1 MRIKPKALRQGDR
14 IAIVAPGSAAPEDKL
29 KKGTES
35 IAALGFEPVCGKTC
49 FMKRGFMAGP
59 DEARLADLHWAFSD
73 PSIRGVM
80 CLRGGNGSGR
90 LLPGL
95 DLKRIAAAPK
105 PFVGYSDI
113 TVFHTVFGQQGNFV
127 TFHGPMATVEF
138 SSKGAKA
145 LTRDSFLKAMT
156 STEPLGILADA
167 SSGLVSLASGRAEG
181 EIVGGNLALIC
192 STMGTP
198 YELDT
203 RGRVLFIE
211 DINEQP
217 YSVDRMIT
225 HLRNAGKLACAAAVV
240 LGDFLNAE
248 PVSPGPEDSL
258 TLEEVFA
265 DHLQHLRIPVLK
277 GLRCGHGKLNLTL
290 PLGIRVEVDG
300 DQGRLTALEAAL
312 S

>member
-1 MRIKPKALRQGDR
+1 MRLKPKALKAGDR
-14 IAIVAPGSAAPEDKL
+14 IAIVAPGSAAAEDKV
-29 KKGTES
+29 KKGARS
-35 IAALGFEPVCGKTC
+35 LSGLGFEPVLGKTC
-49 FMKRGFMAGP
+49 FEKRGFMAGP
-59 DEARLADLHWAFSD
+59 DEVRLADLHWAFSD
-73 PSIRGVM
+73 PSIRGIV

-90 LLPGL
+90 LLPFLDMGL
-95 DLKRIAAAPK
+95 VAENAK

-113 TVFHTVFGQQGNFV
+113 TVFHTVFGQRGNFV
-127 TFHGPMATVEF
+127 TFHGPMASTDL
-138 SSKGAKA
+138 SGKGAKPF
-145 LTRDSFLKAMT
+145 TKESFLRAVT
-156 STEPLGILADA
+156 STDPLGLLGDA
-167 SSGLVSLASGRAEG
+167 ESGIVSLAGGKAEG

-192 STMGTP
+192 STLGTP

-203 RGRVLFIE
+203 CGKVLFIE
-211 DINEQP
+211 DVNEQP

>member
-1 MRIKPKALRQGDR
+1 MRNKPKALRPGDR
-14 IAIVAPGSAAPEDKL
+14 IAIVAPGSAAPENKV
-29 KKGTES
+29 KKGAES
-35 IAALGFEPVCGKTC
+35 LAALGFEPVFGKTC
-49 FMKRGFMAGP
+49 FLKRGFMAGP
-59 DEARLADLHWAFSD
+59 DEARLADLHWAFCD
-73 PSIRGVM
+73 PSIRGIM

-90 LLPGL
+90 LLPFL
-95 DLKRIAAAPK
+95 DMDLVAANPK

-113 TVFHTVFGQQGNFV
+113 TVFHTVFGQRGNFV

-138 SSKGAKA
+138 SSKGEKG
-145 LTRDSFLKAMT
+145 LTRESFLKAMT
-156 STEPLGILADA
+156 TTEPLGILADA
-167 SSGLVSLASGRAEG
+167 SSGLASLAGGRAEG

-203 RGRVLFIE
+203 RGKVLFIE

-225 HLRNAGKLACAAAVV
+225 HLRNAGKLAAASAVV
-240 LGDFLNAE
+240 IGDFINAE
-248 PVSPGPEDSL
+248 AVSPGPEDSL
-258 TLEEVFA
+258 TLDEVFE
-265 DHLQHLRIPVLK
+265 DHLPGLGIPVIR
-277 GLRCGHGKLNLTL
+277 GLHCGHGKLNLTL

-300 DQGRLTALEAAL
+300 DACRLTALEAAL

>member
-1 MRIKPKALRQGDR
+1 MRVKPRALRSGDR
-14 IAIVAPGSAAPEDKL
+14 IAIVAPGSAATQEKL
-29 KKGTES
+29 ERGAGSLAK
-35 IAALGFEPVCGKTC
+35 LGFEPVFGKTC
-49 FMKRGFMAGP
+49 FLKRGFMAGP

-73 PSIRGVM
+73 PSIQGIL

-95 DLKRIAAAPK
+95 DMRLIAANPK

-113 TVFHTVFGQQGNFV
+113 TVLHTVFGQQGNFV

-138 SSKGAKA
+138 SSKGEKGI
-145 LTRDSFLKAMT
+145 TTESFLKALT
-156 STEPLGILADA
+156 STEPLGVLADA
-167 SSGLVSLASGRAEG
+167 SSGLTSLAGGKARG

-203 RGRVLFIE
+203 RGKILFIE

-217 YSVDRMIT
+217 YSVDRMLT
-225 HLRNAGKLACAAAVV
+225 HLRNAGKLSAAAAVV
-240 LGDFLNAE
+240 IGDFLNAD

-258 TLEEVFA
+258 TLDEVFE
-265 DHLQHLRIPVLK
+265 DHLPGLGIPVVR
-277 GLRCGHGKLNLTL
+277 GFHCGHGKLNLTL
-290 PLGIRVEVDG
+290 PLGIQVEVDG
-300 DQGRLTALEAAL
+300 SACRLAALEAAL

>member
-1 MRIKPKALRQGDR
+1 MRIKPRALRSGDR
-14 IAIVAPGSAAPEDKL
+14 IAIVAPGSAAPEEKL
-29 KKGTES
+29 VKGADS
-35 IAALGFEPVCGKTC
+35 LQGLGFEPVFGKTC
-49 FMKRGFMAGP
+49 FLKRGFMAGP

-73 PSIRGVM
+73 PSIQGIM

-90 LLPGL
+90 LLPFL
-95 DLKRIAAAPK
+95 DMDLVAANPK

-113 TVFHTVFGQQGNFV
+113 TVFHTVFGQRGNFV

-145 LTRDSFLKAMT
+145 FTRDSFLEAMT
-156 STEPLGILADA
+156 STEPLGVLGEAA
-167 SSGLVSLASGRAEG
+167 TGLVSLSGGRAEG

-203 RGRVLFIE
+203 KGKVLFIE
-211 DINEQP
+211 DTNEQP
-217 YSVDRMIT
+217 YSVDRMLT
-225 HLRNAGKLACAAAVV
+225 HLRNAGKLESAAALV
-240 LGDFLNAE
+240 LGDFLNAD

-258 TLEEVFA
+258 TLDEVFS
-265 DHLQHLRIPVLK
+265 DHLAGLGIPVLR

-290 PLGIRVEVDG
+290 PLGIRVEADAEAC
-300 DQGRLTALEAAL
+300 RLTALEAAL

>member
-1 MRIKPKALRQGDR
+1 MRIKPRALRSGDR
-14 IAIVAPGSAAPEDKL
+14 IAIVGPGSAAPEEKL
-29 KKGTES
+29 LKGAES
-35 IAALGFEPVCGKTC
+35 IRGLGFEPVFGKTC
-49 FMKRGFMAGP
+49 FLKRGFMAGP
-59 DEARLADLHWAFSD
+59 DEDRLADLHWAFSD
-73 PSIRGVM
+73 PSIQGIM

-90 LLPGL
+90 LLPFL
-95 DLKRIAAAPK
+95 DMDLVAANPK

-113 TVFHTVFGQQGNFV
+113 TVFHTVFGQRGNFV

-145 LTRDSFLKAMT
+145 LTRDSFLEAMT
-156 STEPLGILADA
+156 STEPLGVLGDSSTGIVPLA
-167 SSGLVSLASGRAEG
+167 GGKTEG

-203 RGRVLFIE
+203 RGKVLFIE

-217 YSVDRMIT
+217 YSVDRMLT
-225 HLRNAGKLACAAAVV
+225 HLRNAGKFASAAALV
-240 LGDFLNAE
+240 LGDFINAE
-248 PVSPGPEDSL
+248 PVSPKPEDSL
-258 TLEEVFA
+258 TLDEVFA
-265 DHLQHLRIPVLK
+265 DHLPHLGIPVLK
-277 GLRCGHGKLNLTL
+277 GLRCGHGALNITL

-300 DQGRLTALEAAL
+300 DGACLAAVEAAL

>member
-1 MRIKPKALRQGDR
+1 MRIKPKALRPGDR
-14 IAIVAPGSAAPEDKL
+14 IAIVAPGSAAPEEKL
-29 KKGTES
+29 KRGADS
-35 IAALGFEPVCGKTC
+35 LANLGFEPVFGKTC
-49 FMKRGFMAGP
+49 FLKRGFMAGP

-73 PSIRGVM
+73 PSIRGII

-95 DLKRIAAAPK
+95 DMARIAANPK

-113 TVFHTVFGQQGNFV
+113 TALHTVFRQRGNFV

-138 SSKGAKA
+138 STKGERAI
-145 LTRDSFLKAMT
+145 TRESFLKALT
-156 STEPLGILADA
+156 TTEPLGVLADA
-167 SSGLVSLASGRAEG
+167 SSGLVSLAGGRAEG
-181 EIVGGNLALIC
+181 EIVGGNLAVIC

-203 RGRVLFIE
+203 KGKVLFIE

-217 YSVDRMIT
+217 YSVDRMLT
-225 HLRNAGKLACAAAVV
+225 HLRNAGKLAEAAAVV
-240 LGDFLNAE
+240 VGDFLNAD

-258 TLEEVFA
+258 TLDEVFS
-265 DHLQHLRIPVLK
+265 DHLPGLGIPVIR
-277 GLRCGHGKLNLTL
+277 GFRCGHGKLNLTL

-300 DQGRLTALEAAL
+300 DARRLTALEAAL

>member
-1 MRIKPKALRQGDR
+1 VRVKPKALKAGDR
-14 IAIVAPGSAAPEDKL
+14 IAIVAPGSAAAEDKV
-29 KKGTES
+29 KKGAQS
-35 IAALGFEPVCGKTC
+35 LSGLGFEPVLGRTC
-49 FMKRGFMAGP
+49 FEKRGFMAGP
-59 DEARLADLHWAFSD
+59 DEVRLADLHWAFSD
-73 PSIRGVM
+73 PSIRGIM

-90 LLPGL
+90 LLPYL
-95 DLKRIAAAPK
+95 DMALVAANPK

-113 TVFHTVFGQQGNFV
+113 TVFHTVFGQRGNFV

-138 SSKGAKA
+138 SSSGAKA
-145 LTRDSFLKAMT
+145 LTRDSFLQAMT
-156 STEPLGILADA
+156 STEPLGPLGDA
-167 SSGLVSLASGRAEG
+167 ASGIVPLAGGKAAG

-192 STMGTP
+192 STLGTP

-203 RGRVLFIE
+203 RGKVLFIE

-225 HLRNAGKLACAAAVV
+225 HLRNAGKLAAAAAVV
-240 LGDFLNAE
+240 LGDFINAE
-248 PVSPGPEDSL
+248 PVSPKLEDSL

-265 DHLQHLRIPVLK
+265 DHLPHLGIPVLK